1 MKGIEIDIFNDD
13 DRKVALL
20 NAIGKLTEADR
31 RILYLYAET
40 ASMRETGKALGVSA
54 STVYYIV
61 KRIRQQIKNE
71 LKQNECNY

>member
-1 MKGIEIDIFNDD
+1 MKIEIDIFNDD

-40 ASMRETGKALGVSA
+40 SSMRETGKALGVSA

-71 LKQNECNY
+71 LNEYNY

>member
-1 MKGIEIDIFNDD
+1 MKVEIDIFQDT

-20 NAIGKLTEADR
+20 NAIGKLSEADR

-54 STVYYIV
+54 STVFYIIR
-61 KRIRQQIKNE
+61 RIRNFLKNE
-71 LKQNECNY
+71 LIKCNY

>member
-1 MKGIEIDIFNDD
+1 MKIEIDIFNDD
-13 DRKVALL
+13 DSKVSLL
-20 NAIGKLTEADR
+20 RAIGKLSEADR

-71 LKQNECNY
+71 LNECNY

>member
-1 MKGIEIDIFNDD
+1 MKIEIDIFNDT

-61 KRIRQQIKNE
+61 KRIRKQIKNE

>member
-1 MKGIEIDIFNDD
+1 MKLEIDVFNDD

-31 RILYLYAET
+31 RILFLYSET

-54 STVYYIV
+54 STVYYVI
-61 KRIRQQIKNE
+61 KRIREQIKNE
-71 LKQNECNY
+71 LNECNY

>member
-20 NAIGKLTEADR
+20 SAIGKLTEADR
-31 RILYLYAET
+31 RILYLYADT

-54 STVYYIV
+54 STVFYII
-61 KRIRQQIKNE
+61 KRIRKLITDE
-71 LKQNECNY
+71 LKNIN

>member
-1 MKGIEIDIFNDD
+1 MKLEIDVFNDT

-20 NAIGKLTEADR
+20 NAIGNLTEADR
-31 RILYLYAET
+31 RILYLYADT

-71 LKQNECNY
+71 LNECNY

>member
-1 MKGIEIDIFNDD
+1 MKGIEIDIFNDT

-71 LKQNECNY
+71 LNECNY

>member
-1 MKGIEIDIFNDD
+1 MMKGIEIDIFNDT

-71 LKQNECNY
+71 LNECNY

>member
-1 MKGIEIDIFNDD
+1 MKIDIDIFNDD
-13 DRKVALL
+13 DRKVKLL

-40 ASMRETGKALGVSA
+40 ASMRDTGKALGVSA

-71 LKQNECNY
+71 LNECNY

>member
-1 MKGIEIDIFNDD
+1 MKIEIDIFNDT

-71 LKQNECNY
+71 LNECNY

>member
-1 MKGIEIDIFNDD
+1 MKIEIDIFNDD
-13 DRKVALL
+13 DSKVALL

-31 RILYLYAET
+31 RILYLYADT

-71 LKQNECNY
+71 LNECNY

>member
-1 MKGIEIDIFNDD
+1 MKLEIDIFNDT

-71 LKQNECNY
+71 LKQNDY

>member
-1 MKGIEIDIFNDD
+1 MKLEIDIFNDT

-71 LKQNECNY
+71 LNECNY

>member
-1 MKGIEIDIFNDD
+1 MKEIEIDIFQDT

-20 NAIGKLTEADR
+20 NAVGKLSEADR
-31 RILYLYAET
+31 RILFLYSET
-40 ASMRETGKALGVSA
+40 ASMRKTGEALGVSA

-71 LKQNECNY
+71 LKQNGY

>member
-1 MKGIEIDIFNDD
+1 MKEIEVNIFQDD

-20 NAIGKLTEADR
+20 SAIGKLSEADR
-31 RILYLYAET
+31 RILYLYADT
-40 ASMRETGKALGVSA
+40 ASMRETGNALGVSA

-71 LKQNECNY
+71 LNECNY

>member
-31 RILYLYAET
+31 RILYLYSDT
-40 ASMRETGKALGVSA
+40 SSMRKTGEALGVSA
-54 STVYYIV
+54 STVYYII
-61 KRIRQQIKNE
+61 KRIRNFILNE
-71 LKQNECNY
+71 LSKCNY

>member
-1 MKGIEIDIFNDD
+1 MKIEIDIFNDT
-13 DRKVALL
+13 DRKVALI

-71 LKQNECNY
+71 LNECDY